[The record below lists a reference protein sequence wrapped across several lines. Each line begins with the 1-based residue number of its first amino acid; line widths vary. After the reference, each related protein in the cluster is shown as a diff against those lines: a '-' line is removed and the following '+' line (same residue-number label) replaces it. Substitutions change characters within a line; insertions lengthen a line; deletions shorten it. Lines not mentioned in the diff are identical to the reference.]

1 LNKNRLYLSIACL
14 IGLGVASSA
23 FAATTTT
30 GTMPVLATV
39 VATCSVSSAPLIFS
53 AIDLHSGVGATASAT
68 SVLNV
73 TCTNTTPYT
82 VGLNS
87 GASGNGK
94 DVNRAMK
101 NIAAGGTIN
110 YGLFSD
116 SLYAVPWGD
125 GATGNGKTKDGA
137 GTGFTEAL
145 PVFGKISS
153 DVSAVAPGLYADSV
167 TITITY

>member
-1 LNKNRLYLSIACL
+1 MNKNRLYLSIASL
-14 IGLGVASSA
+14 IGLGMASSA

-39 VATCSVSSAPLIFS
+39 VATCSVSAAPLIFG
-53 AIDLHSGVGATASAT
+53 AIDLHSGVGAAKSTGA
-68 SVLNV
+68 LNV

-101 NIAAGGTIN
+101 NAAASGTIN

-125 GATGNGKTKDGA
+125 GQAGNGKTKDGA
-137 GTGFTEAL
+137 GTGITETL
-145 PVFGKISS
+145 LVFGKISS